1 MFRKLDES
9 VEFQELLID
18 LVQCWLE
25 ENNLDEDYDS
35 SVLVQESLT
44 DMAEAIESTIGRRSM
59 WE

>member
-9 VEFQELLID
+9 PEFQELLID

-25 ENNLDEDYDS
+25 DSSLDEDYDS
-35 SVLVQESLT
+35 AVIVQESLT
-44 DMAEAIESTIGRRSM
+44 DIADAIANNIGRRSM

>member
-9 VEFQELLID
+9 PEFQELLID

-25 ENNLDEDYDS
+25 DSSLDEDYDS
-35 SVLVQESLT
+35 AVIVQESLI
-44 DMAEAIESTIGRRSM
+44 DIADAIANNIGRRSM